1 MKAFKTC
8 ARVTRRH
15 LLLLSLYLLIFTVM
29 LLLFTGV
36 MSSNSPTEYE
46 PSQTKIAIIN
56 RDGDTPLLSG
66 FRQFLSEKGEIIP
79 LEDDETALKDA
90 LIYGEIQYAVIIPQG
105 FTDAFLAGEA
115 VKVETMAVKM
125 QASSVFAEQF
135 VNQYFSC
142 AELYVRAGIS
152 DLTALPDVMGQHAV
166 VELKQYADA
175 REVSSYVTTF
185 YGMFG
190 YVMTALMI
198 LSTSTIMMAFNR
210 RPVRQRISCSP
221 APPAA
226 VNLQIAAFLGLTA
239 LVYTAFMTLIALIP
253 MISGN
258 QLPDG
263 RQFLLLTVNT
273 ICLAAISLSISFLC
287 GLFIKSTTIQ
297 NAVANFAALILSFL
311 GGIFVPTS
319 LLSDQVLAIS
329 KFTPLY
335 WYADAV
341 QQITLLSDFS
351 PASLGPVFVSMAIEL
366 AFAVVFL
373 LLALF
378 IIRQRNTGKII
389 FKKAKAA

>member
-8 ARVTRRH
+8 AVITRRH
-15 LLLLSLYLLIFTVM
+15 LLLLSLYLFIFTAI

-36 MSSNSPTEYE
+36 MSTNSPTEYE
-46 PSQTKIAIIN
+46 PSQTRIAIIN
-56 RDGDTPLLSG
+56 RDGDTPLLRG
-66 FRQFLSEKGEIIP
+66 LEQFLSEKGEIIP
-79 LEDDETALKDA
+79 LEDDETVLKDS
-90 LIYGEIQYAVIIPQG
+90 LIYGEIQCAVIVPEG
-105 FTDAFLAGEA
+105 FTEAFLAGES
-115 VKVETMAVKM
+115 VKVDTMTVKM

-152 DLTALPDVMGQHAV
+152 DLTALPDIMGEHAA
-166 VELKQYADA
+166 VELKQYADV
-175 REVSSYVTTF
+175 REVSSYMTTF
-185 YGMFG
+185 YGMLG

-210 RPVRQRISCSP
+210 RTVRQRISCAP
-221 APPAA
+221 AHPAA

-239 LVYTAFMTLIALIP
+239 LVYTAFMTLIALIT
-253 MISGN
+253 MITGN
-258 QLPDG
+258 QLPDS

-273 ICLAAISLSISFLC
+273 LCLAAISLSISFLC

-311 GGIFVPTS
+311 GGIFVPTA
-319 LLSDQVLAIS
+319 LLSDQILAVS

-341 QQITLLSDFS
+341 QKITLLSDFS
-351 PASLGPVFVSMAIEL
+351 SASLGPVLISMAIEL
-366 AFAVVFL
+366 AFAIVFL

-378 IIRQRNTGKII
+378 IVRQRN
-389 FKKAKAA
+389 ARKAAFKRAKSA

>member
-152 DLTALPDVMGQHAV
+152 DLTALPEMMGQHAV

-210 RPVRQRISCSP
+210 CPVRQRISCSP

>member
-185 YGMFG
+185 YGMLG

-239 LVYTAFMTLIALIP
+239 LVYTAFMALIALIP

-319 LLSDQVLAIS
+319 LLSDQVLTIS

-378 IIRQRNTGKII
+378 IIRQRNTGKIT

>member
-152 DLTALPDVMGQHAV
+152 DLTALPEVMGQHAV

-226 VNLQIAAFLGLTA
+226 GDAGRPAERQHRAAQRGEPQPP
-239 LVYTAFMTLIALIP
+239 VSRQGKGGHP
-253 MISGN
+253 GPHG
-258 QLPDG
+258 PDPG
-263 RQFLLLTVNT
+263 RHP
-273 ICLAAISLSISFLC
+273 
-287 GLFIKSTTIQ
+287 GE
-297 NAVANFAALILSFL
+297 
-311 GGIFVPTS
+311 P
-319 LLSDQVLAIS
+319 
-329 KFTPLY
+329 
-335 WYADAV
+335 
-341 QQITLLSDFS
+341 
-351 PASLGPVFVSMAIEL
+351 
-366 AFAVVFL
+366 
-373 LLALF
+373 
-378 IIRQRNTGKII
+378 R
-389 FKKAKAA
+389 